1 MSQHTLTLL
10 RFTYKKLKEK
20 LTVSDSKKL
29 FHEQFPYVIPGLY
42 KKIVDEILVELN
54 LLNHQNEFKQDDLF
68 CVGLTETFKEFTK
81 GYSPDTHL
89 DLLFESL
96 CSSTNFEAKEIKE
109 ISQKSQKE
117 FSDKSSK
124 DIFKLLKEKSNAKL
138 YPSRILNLG
147 IYILIS
153 NSKDFKE
160 KNEIEINNKISEKSQ
175 KEFENK
181 SFNDTLKI
189 LKEKSNSKLYSS
201 RILNL
206 GIYIIISN
214 SPDFKGGNESDTNKI
229 IPDIFEKL
237 NLSINKAEKDIG
249 IYKSTI
255 SKMEQ
260 AKELIEELKIKDKKK
275 DKNK

>member
-42 KKIVDEILVELN
+42 KRIVDEMLVELN
-54 LLNHQNEFKQDDLF
+54 LLNHQNEFTQDNLF
-68 CVGLTETFKEFTK
+68 CVGLTETFKELMK
-81 GYSPDTHL
+81 GYKPEEHL

-96 CSSTNFEAKEIKE
+96 CSSTNFEAKEIKV

-117 FSDKSSK
+117 FKDKSYN
-124 DIFKLLKEKSNAKL
+124 DILKILKEKINSKL

-147 IYILIS
+147 M
-153 NSKDFKE
+153 
-160 KNEIEINNKISEKSQ
+160 
-175 KEFENK
+175 
-181 SFNDTLKI
+181 
-189 LKEKSNSKLYSS
+189 
-201 RILNL
+201 
-206 GIYIIISN
+206 YIIISN
-214 SPDFKGGNESDTNKI
+214 SPDFKGGNELETNKI
-229 IPDIFEKL
+229 IYDIFEKL
-237 NLSINKAEKDIG
+237 NLSTNKAEKDIG

-275 DKNK
+275 DKKQ